1 MNIFVLFSLL
11 LSSQFSSIYS
21 NIPESN
27 CHPIYGRATTTTS
40 ECICLSHNCEGK
52 HCQRDQGYTWY
63 NYDKCPTCRCTAPI
77 ISNPASVK
85 PIPTDQQHTDT
96 LQSEVIKNKLSSDVS
111 ISPTIIEN
119 EDDETTVSEWILDNL
134 NLIIGLSVGLL
145 LLAFISLFLYMSMV
159 SQSPA
164 SPTPTPIPDK
174 PKKAVEKKT
183 VFATVLSEASNI
195 STGNIRDKN
204 D

>member
-11 LSSQFSSIYS
+11 LSSQFSSIFS
-21 NIPESN
+21 ESN
-27 CHPIYGRATTTTS
+27 CHPIYGRATTTTR

-52 HCQRDQGYTWY
+52 LCQSDQGYTWY
-63 NYDKCPTCRCTAPI
+63 NYDKCPTCRCTAPAV
-77 ISNPASVK
+77 SKPASIK

-96 LQSEVIKNKLSSDVS
+96 LQSEVINDKLSTDISG
-111 ISPTIIEN
+111 SPTIIDKD
-119 EDDETTVSEWILDNL
+119 DDEATVSEWILDNL

-145 LLAFISLFLYMSMV
+145 LLAFISLFLYMSLL
-159 SQSPA
+159 SQYPA

-174 PKKAVEKKT
+174 PKEAVEKKT
-183 VFATVLSEASNI
+183 APATVEASNI
-195 STGNIRDKN
+195 STGNIRDKS